1 MKSKILVLM
10 IVALGVLQASLAQK
24 RTVPA
29 TVKTKPTPAAP
40 KPALL
45 SAREQATIDEINL
58 ARANPAEYIK
68 FLEQFRKLYRGRSI
82 HYSDG
87 SELVTIE
94 GVAALDEAVAFMR
107 TLKPLPPLE
116 LRAGMVLAAKDHVN
130 DLVKTGKSGHKGSDG
145 SSPGDRMSRYG
156 NWADTLGEDIVYFSR
171 SAREDV
177 VALII
182 DDGTSNRGH
191 RKNIFQPAFHVIGIG
206 LGPAQNSGTLCI
218 ITFAGN
224 FKDKDAATPNSN
236 SKTPAAT
243 KY

>member
-10 IVALGVLQASLAQK
+10 IVSLGVLQTSLAQRRN
-24 RTVPA
+24 RTPQ
-29 TVKTKPTPAAP
+29 KKPTPATAVAP

-45 SAREQATIDEINL
+45 SAREQETIDEINL
-58 ARANPAEYIK
+58 ARTNPAKYVK
-68 FLEQFRKLYRGRSI
+68 FLEDFKKLYRGKSI

-145 SSPGDRMSRYG
+145 STPGDRMSRYG
-156 NWADTLGEDIVYFSR
+156 NWFDTLGEDIVYFSR
-171 SAREDV
+171 NARDDV
-177 VALII
+177 IALII

-191 RKNIFQPAFHVIGIG
+191 RKNIFQSGFHVIGIG
-206 LGPAQNSGTLCI
+206 LGPAQNTGTLCI

-224 FKDKDAATPNSN
+224 YKDKDAAIQKPNAS
-236 SKTPAAT
+236 AAT

>member
-1 MKSKILVLM
+1 MKSKILVLV

-24 RTVPA
+24 RAGSTSS
-29 TVKTKPTPAAP
+29 KPTAITTPAAP
-40 KPALL
+40 KPALV

-58 ARANPAEYIK
+58 ARANPTAYIK
-68 FLEQFRKLYRGRSI
+68 FLEQFKKLYRGKSI

-94 GVAALDEAVAFMR
+94 GVAALDEAIAFMR
-107 TLKPLPPLE
+107 LLKPLPPLE

-156 NWADTLGEDIVYFSR
+156 DWADTLGEDIVYFSR
-171 SAREDV
+171 NAREDV
-177 VALII
+177 IALII
-182 DDGTSNRGH
+182 DDGVSTRGH

-206 LGPAQNSGTLCI
+206 LGPAQNTGTLCI
-218 ITFAGN
+218 ITFAGD
-224 FKDKDAATPNSN
+224 FKDRDAGNQKT
-236 SKTPAAT
+236 KTPSAT